1 MKEIRN
7 LLMVIALAVAFVSC
21 GGTEA
26 ENGQYG
32 QQMDEQV
39 AEQEEEQT
47 GTAAEGTQQE
57 ETEVIDPH
65 DMSDEEM
72 VSWVMEN
79 CICPD
84 CPSWVPEAGENGEGG
99 YCKAG
104 TSEYITEE
112 VRCIC
117 GDCPVT
123 EELGL
128 QWGYYCTRGSAEEMM
143 QQEQQSP

>member
-7 LLMVIALAVAFVSC
+7 LLMVLAVAVVFVSC
-21 GGTEA
+21 GGEEA
-26 ENGQYG
+26 ESDQYG

-47 GTAAEGTQQE
+47 GTTTEETQQE
-57 ETEVIDPH
+57 ETEVIDP
-65 DMSDEEM
+65 DMTEEEM
-72 VSWVMEN
+72 TSWVMEN

-84 CPSWVPEAGENGEGG
+84 CPSWVPGAGENGEGG
-99 YCKAG
+99 YCKTG

-112 VRCIC
+112 VQCIC
-117 GDCPVT
+117 GGCPVT

-128 QWGYYCTRGSAEEMM
+128 QWGYYCTRGSAEEMRE
-143 QQEQQSP
+143 QQQQSP